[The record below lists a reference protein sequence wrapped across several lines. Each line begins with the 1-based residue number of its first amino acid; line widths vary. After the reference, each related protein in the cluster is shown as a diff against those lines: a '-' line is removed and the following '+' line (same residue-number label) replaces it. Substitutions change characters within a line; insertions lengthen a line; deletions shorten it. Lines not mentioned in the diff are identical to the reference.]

1 MRSEISI
8 TELSLN
14 GLVEDL
20 FYLIKEDA
28 LAFWLDSSLSGVHGG
43 RWSFLG
49 SNPSL
54 VFQTV
59 DNSITI
65 KRGDRIQ
72 QIDADPLDELAKI
85 LEENKL
91 ERPDTDIPFLGGAV
105 GYLSYDLARTFEL
118 LPALATNDLSVP
130 DIHLAFYDSI
140 VAIDHLDNRTYHIQ
154 TGAVQAHAERT
165 RDLNNKLSRLAT
177 LGALDQSLQADPWR
191 EESLAASEIESLF
204 SREQFCTA
212 VEAIRSHIVEGT
224 IYQANLTQRFDSPLK
239 MEPFQLYRRLRAL
252 NPAPFSAYIDCGD
265 DLRILSSSPERFLQL
280 NGRSVESRPI
290 KGTRPRGQNQQEDTL
305 LGNQLRSSQKDQSEL
320 VMIVDL
326 ERNDLGKVCSFGS
339 VTVPELFSLEKYA
352 TVYHLVS
359 TIKGELRDENTITE
373 LLRATFPSGSITG
386 APKLR
391 AMELIE
397 ELEPVRRGI
406 YTGSIGYIGYDGNA
420 DFNVAIR
427 TLINRD
433 KQIHLQVGGGIVYDS
448 DPDLEYQETLDKAKA
463 LFESLGITNFC
474 KEL

>member
-8 TELSLN
+8 VELSLN
-14 GLVEDL
+14 GSVEDL

-28 LAFWLDSSLSGVHGG
+28 FPFWLDSSLTGVHGG
-43 RWSFLG
+43 RWSFMG

-54 VFQTV
+54 VFKSV
-59 DNSITI
+59 GNEITI
-65 KRGDRIQ
+65 NQADRTERIEG
-72 QIDADPLDELAKI
+72 DPLEELAKI
-85 LEENKL
+85 LKENRIK
-91 ERPDTDIPFLGGAV
+91 RPETGIPFLGGGV
-105 GYLSYDLARTFEL
+105 GYLSYDLARAFDP
-118 LPALATNDLSVP
+118 LPSLTTNDLNVP
-130 DIHLAFYDSI
+130 DIYMAFYDSI
-140 VAIDHLDNRTYHIQ
+140 IAIDLLDNRTYHIQ
-154 TGAVQAHAERT
+154 SGTIQTRKEGKQDIIDKLNRLENLRT
-165 RDLNNKLSRLAT
+165 PIKSLQDDPWQEQK
-177 LGALDQSLQADPWR
+177 LGAT
-191 EESLAASEIESLF
+191 EVKSLF
-204 SREQFCTA
+204 SKEQFCTA
-212 VEAIRSHIVEGT
+212 VEAIRSHIVDGN
-224 IYQANLTQRFDSPLK
+224 IYQANLTQRFDLPLK

-252 NPAPFSAYIDCGD
+252 NPAPFSAYIECGD

-280 NGRSVESRPI
+280 SGTLVESRPI
-290 KGTRPRGQNQQEDTL
+290 KGTRPRGGNPEEDRL
-305 LGNQLRSSQKDQSEL
+305 LGSQLLVSQKDQSEL

-326 ERNDLGKVCSFGS
+326 ERNDLGKVCSFGT
-339 VTVPELFSLEKYA
+339 VTVPELIALEQYA

-359 TIKGELRDENTITE
+359 TIQGELRDENTITE

-391 AMELIE
+391 AMEIIE

-448 DPDLEYQETLDKAKA
+448 DPELEYQETLHKAKA
-463 LFESLGITNFC
+463 LFESLGITNYS